1 MVPTLAEP
9 SRRSPRAA
17 GRAAGPRP
25 VGSPAPRS
33 EGEPG
38 VPVRVGIVDDCELVR
53 RGLAGM
59 LEAHRHRV
67 QLVRAPR
74 LRDEVGPAVDLV
86 LYDPALLAPEACE
99 EVERLARRRGA
110 RAVVFTWQ
118 PDPVPTRGDGATSPV
133 LSKCWDAEQMVAQL
147 ERAADDDAAWPV
159 PVDRAE
165 RVSAASS
172 EAPAGPPTARRR
184 AGGRE
189 LPGGLTEREAQ
200 IVDLISRGLSND
212 EVARACY
219 LSINSI
225 KTYIR
230 TAYRKMGVTRRS
242 QAVVWGL
249 EHGLGGPDS
258 PVTPVPGMPT
268 VPGQRPGV

>member
-1 MVPTLAEP
+1 M
-9 SRRSPRAA
+9 
-17 GRAAGPRP
+17 
-25 VGSPAPRS
+25 
-33 EGEPG
+33 
-38 VPVRVGIVDDCELVR
+38 RVGIVDDCELVR

-67 QLVRAPR
+67 QLVRSPR

-86 LYDPALLAPEACE
+86 LYDPALLPAEACE

-110 RAVVFTWQ
+110 RAVVFTWN
-118 PDPVPTRGDGATSPV
+118 PDPQPTRGDGAVAPV
-133 LSKCWDAEQMVAQL
+133 LSKCWDAEQMVSQL
-147 ERAADDDAAWPV
+147 ERVAEAD
-159 PVDRAE
+159 
-165 RVSAASS
+165 AASS
-172 EAPAGPPTARRR
+172 RPARPGPGAASGPSGVAAPSGGAPGAPAAPGRGARGRRTARD
-184 AGGRE
+184 

-200 IVDLISRGLSND
+200 IIDLISRGLSND

-258 PVTPVPGMPT
+258 PVTPVPGLPSI
-268 VPGQRPGV
+268 PGQRPG